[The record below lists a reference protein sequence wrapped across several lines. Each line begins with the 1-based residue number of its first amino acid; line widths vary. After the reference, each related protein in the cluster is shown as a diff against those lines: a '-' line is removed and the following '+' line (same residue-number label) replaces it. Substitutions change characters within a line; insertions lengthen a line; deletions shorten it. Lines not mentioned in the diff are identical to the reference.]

1 MGTFF
6 KEQKHL
12 KEPFQTFKSLT
23 PIQLTKRTVRMKY
36 LLPILILSLAVL
48 VTCQPEP
55 RRHHRHH
62 HVRHHHRRGKRD
74 VEPTAV
80 EDLESGAGEA
90 VEYPSE
96 AVAMTDVE
104 DVGEEVEAKSLD
116 EGFLRRGRRRCR
128 RGRRGRRVHRGRKG
142 RH

>member
-23 PIQLTKRTVRMKY
+23 PIQLTKRTVRMKC

-55 RRHHRHH
+55 RRHH
-62 HVRHHHRRGKRD
+62 HHHRRGKRD

-80 EDLESGAGEA
+80 EAPEAGAVEA
-90 VEYPSE
+90 VESPSE
-96 AVAMTDVE
+96 EVAMAGEDGGEEEDDGLPEDVE
-104 DVGEEVEAKSLD
+104 DL
-116 EGFLRRGRRRCR
+116 LR
-128 RGRRGRRVHRGRKG
+128 RGRRGRRRRRGKRSPSP
-142 RH
+142 RRYRRYRRY